1 MRELI
6 IRAWCDRCESLGNE
20 RTPAEHTYTL
30 GIVKGETRP
39 ALRVIELCD
48 ACDSEIDWLPKLVA
62 DHSIPLDPKAPMA
75 KPAALQGPPAATLAG
90 ERIECRVCGRELGR
104 SALIGHI
111 WSQHRRGQKRPPPP
125 GVCPTCREVFDT
137 QGMTMHRVLRH
148 GFDPIEDAYAGLV

>member
-20 RTPAEHTYTL
+20 RTEAKHTYSV

-39 ALRVIELCD
+39 APRVIELCD
-48 ACDSEIDWLPKLVA
+48 ECDAAIDWLPKLLA
-62 DHSIPLDPKAPMA
+62 DHSNPLDPKAR
-75 KPAALQGPPAATLAG
+75 PAAAPQSAPAATLQG
-90 ERIECRVCGRELGR
+90 DREICRVCGRELGR

-125 GVCPTCREVFDT
+125 SVCPECREVFEI
-137 QGMTMHRVLRH
+137 QGMTMHRVLQH
-148 GFDPIEDAYAGLV
+148 GFSPIEDAYKGLL